1 LWQISDFPNHRNA
14 LVTSS
19 SRSGMKRNAET
30 AANAQEGDE
39 PAGDPTTAAVHNAD
53 KGDSDINEDM
63 VIDVDEPMDDGD
75 NTSKDYAYIFSALS
89 RNPANI

>member
-1 LWQISDFPNHRNA
+1 LWKIFDFPNHRNA

-30 AANAQEGDE
+30 AANAQEGNKL
-39 PAGDPTTAAVHNAD
+39 AGDPTTVTVRNAD
-53 KGDSDINEDM
+53 KGDSDIDEDM

-75 NTSKDYAYIFSALS
+75 NTSKDYAYVFSAL
-89 RNPANI
+89 